1 MKKVLVFLLVLIPL
15 ISLSGAIGTSTLN
28 LVGTIESKSLFD
40 LTGYFSGDESL
51 RLDEGD
57 ILVDAEG
64 PGVEVGTWAV
74 AANSSADL
82 TLQLDLSA
90 TYLDVEGN
98 PVFTGNV
105 SGVDIKIPYVINN
118 GESTIENGTNF
129 ATLVK
134 VNGTYSEENNNGSVF
149 IKRIDDNTYP
159 PFDNYTTEIQL
170 TLITN

>member
-1 MKKVLVFLLVLIPL
+1 VFLLVLIPL
-15 ISLSGAIGTSTLN
+15 VSLSGALGTSTL
-28 LVGTIESKSLFD
+28 LLTGSIESKSLFD
-40 LTGYFSGDESL
+40 LTGFFSGDESL

-90 TYLDVEGN
+90 TYLDGEGN

-105 SGVDIKIPYVINN
+105 GGVDIKIPYAINN
-118 GESTIENGTNF
+118 GESPIENGTNF

-134 VNGTYSEENNNGSVF
+134 VNGVYSEENNSGSVY
-149 IKRIDDNTYP
+149 IKRINNNIYP